1 MIVATLALTALLCL
15 TVKSTRL
22 IGVVCLALL
31 YCLFPVMFTVVLVI
45 AACILYLYHKT
56 DYLNF
61 IRI

>member
-56 DYLNF
+56 D
-61 IRI
+61 